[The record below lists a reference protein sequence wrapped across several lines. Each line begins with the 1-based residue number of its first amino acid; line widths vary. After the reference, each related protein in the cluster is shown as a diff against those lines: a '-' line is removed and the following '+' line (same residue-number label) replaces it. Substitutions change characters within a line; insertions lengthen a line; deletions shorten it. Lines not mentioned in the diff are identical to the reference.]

1 MTSQLPRGGQQ
12 GVRSVR
18 LASRCGE
25 GSGHQVAVQPPPLP
39 STLASRATCPAPLGA
54 HVTETLSSSAFLLE
68 TVYSSCP
75 TCVARRLGPVRGTGS
90 CRAGSAPADSET
102 GLRGAVAPA
111 TVTFLF

>member
-18 LASRCGE
+18 SASRCGE

-68 TVYSSCP
+68 TMYSSCP
-75 TCVARRLGPVRGTGS
+75 RVW
-90 CRAGSAPADSET
+90 PADSARFGEQ
-102 GLRGAVAPA
+102 APA
-111 TVTFLF
+111 GRARPLLTPKRASGGRSPLQL